1 MRLAFKTRADN
12 IDYAVLS
19 SRVIGS
25 IRNSSGWPWGGDVGE
40 SEIYG
45 GNWSCYKLTD
55 KVIASAEEKRAWIGC
70 YNWVSI
76 GVSMEREELGNMA
89 SVA

>member
-1 MRLAFKTRADN
+1 MLFFRL
-12 IDYAVLS
+12 VLLDLS
-19 SRVIGS
+19 EIPRVGP
-25 IRNSSGWPWGGDVGE
+25 GKDVDE

-76 GVSMEREELGNMA
+76 GVSMEREELGKMA